1 MAQRILYPCVYRGKV
16 EQLYLVRQTYLH
28 PRTLCVQ
35 AYDKDGLPFATLTVN
50 LCSKSQSFNSAFV
63 DTNNC
68 PWVEQFLVL
77 NGIASRVKNISA
89 RSGFCIYPL
98 YEFDLSKLC
107 KTEPEED
114 VQNA

>member
-1 MAQRILYPCVYRGKV
+1 MPQRIYYPCVIRGHV
-16 EQLYLVRQTYLH
+16 EELLLVKQIYLH

-50 LCSKSQSFNSAFV
+50 LCSKSQSFNAAFV

-77 NGIASRVKNISA
+77 NKLATRVGNVTAK
-89 RSGFCIYPL
+89 SGYCSYPL
-98 YEFDLSKLC
+98 YKFDLTKLF

-114 VQNA
+114 A